1 MADDRSDDLVQR
13 VEGEGMTWVEI
24 ASVGTGDEALL
35 LKGFLEAEGI
45 DAQVEDVKFTEA
57 PTTFGTMG
65 DIRVYV
71 STEDEARALQ
81 LVRERNAAFEKM
93 DVDGETVMTD
103 DGVASIDDDAQSEVE
118 PE

>member
-35 LKGFLEAEGI
+35 LKGFLDAEGI

-57 PTTFGTMG
+57 PTTFGSMG
-65 DIRVYV
+65 DIRIYV
-71 STEDEARALQ
+71 STEDEARAQQ
-81 LVRERNAAFEKM
+81 LLRERNDAFAKM

-103 DGVASIDDDAQSEVE
+103 DGAASIEDGAQSEVE